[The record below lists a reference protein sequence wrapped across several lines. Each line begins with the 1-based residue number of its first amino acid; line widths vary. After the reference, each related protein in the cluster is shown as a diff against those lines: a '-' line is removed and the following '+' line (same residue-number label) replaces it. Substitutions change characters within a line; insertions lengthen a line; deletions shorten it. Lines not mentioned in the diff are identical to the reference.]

1 MKGYIVCVWEK
12 INSEE
17 KLKEYALKAK
27 IAADKYSGIFIIR
40 GGKNRTNEGI
50 NSPRTT
56 VVEFPDYNTAI
67 KFYDSPE
74 YREALDVI
82 KAVSYTHLTLPT
94 KA

>member
-1 MKGYIVCVWEK
+1 MKGYVVCMWEK

-17 KLKEYALKAK
+17 KLKEYALKATY
-27 IAADKYSGIFIIR
+27 AAEKYSGKFLIR
-40 GGKNRTNEGI
+40 GGRNRTNEGI

-74 YREALDVI
+74 YQEALDVI
-82 KAVSYTHLTLPT
+82 KGHAVRHHQIVEG
-94 KA
+94 A